1 MAAFWP
7 RTRRLVLRDRFAEKR
22 IGDLAS
28 ELGWPRR
35 EEYPADPEE
44 GTDYQV
50 VWAVAPSLTLHYCE
64 DEISRHSYLVVAGE
78 DPVAVRG
85 TAELMEFRLDI
96 WRLDELLDEIDAAA
110 GPAQLARAVV
120 RAGLGCPEEFDER
133 FFSRLH
139 GALRH
144 SDPRVRERALW
155 AVSYVP
161 WPNYRPQLSF
171 IRENDAMEDLRGTA
185 GILLEALDEMAL

>member
-22 IGDLAS
+22 IGDLGA

-44 GTDYQV
+44 GTDYRV
-50 VWAVAPSLTLHYCE
+50 VWSVAPMLSLHYFQ
-64 DEISRHSYLVVAGE
+64 DEISRHSYLVVVGA
-78 DPVAVRG
+78 DAAAVRA
-85 TAELMEFRLDI
+85 TAALAESRLDI
-96 WRLDELLDEIDAAA
+96 WRLDELLAEVDAAS
-110 GPAQLARAVV
+110 GPEGLATAVV

-144 SDPRVRERALW
+144 LDPRVRERALW

-161 WPNYRPQLSF
+161 WPSYRPQLSF
-171 IRENDAMEDLRGTA
+171 IRENDAEVDLRGTA
-185 GILLEALDEMAL
+185 RILLEALDEMTR